1 MTEASSH
8 AGGNFFKPLLFFAGF
23 YLIYQP
29 NFWTNS
35 YVPMIITLGIAII
48 CVLALSPYEVL
59 LTIDRLKIFEI
70 GVLLSII
77 YFAFR
82 ALLAGNDPRI
92 FSKYRYYPKCSRIGV
107 VAGSTEKVFSD
118 DN

>member
-1 MTEASSH
+1 MTKASSH

-48 CVLALSPYEVL
+48 IG
-59 LTIDRLKIFEI
+59 TISVRGF
-70 GVLLSII
+70 
-77 YFAFR
+77 
-82 ALLAGNDPRI
+82 
-92 FSKYRYYPKCSRIGV
+92 
-107 VAGSTEKVFSD
+107 TD
-118 DN
+118 D

>member
-59 LTIDRLKIFEI
+59 LTIDGLKIFELVCCCPSFTLHLGHYLLAMTLVFFKI
-70 GVLLSII
+70 SLLS
-77 YFAFR
+77 
-82 ALLAGNDPRI
+82 
-92 FSKYRYYPKCSRIGV
+92 
-107 VAGSTEKVFSD
+107 
-118 DN
+118 